1 MDKLLDRVDIN
12 NDGHVEF
19 GELASA
25 LVDWRQVW
33 QGRMGRGCLARM
45 ELFCAPEW
53 PAIRF

>member
-12 NDGHVEF
+12 NDGHMEF

-33 QGRMGRGCLARM
+33 NRGLRK
-45 ELFCAPEW
+45 ESE
-53 PAIRF
+53 